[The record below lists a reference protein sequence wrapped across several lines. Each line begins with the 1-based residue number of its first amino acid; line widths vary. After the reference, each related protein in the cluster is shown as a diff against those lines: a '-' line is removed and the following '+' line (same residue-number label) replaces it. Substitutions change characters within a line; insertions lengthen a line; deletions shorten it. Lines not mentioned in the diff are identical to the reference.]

1 MIEVRNVSK
10 TFRRPGR
17 SGQEVAVD
25 ALRDVSF
32 TIGAGEFVCLL
43 GPSGCGKTTLLRIVN
58 GLIQPD
64 RGAVWVHGRSSPQ
77 PGPWAG
83 FVFQSFRLMPWLTVL
98 GNVEFPLEI
107 QGLERE
113 QRRAR
118 AGEYVRLV
126 GLERFGESYP
136 HELSGGM
143 QQRVALA
150 RALAMEPSVLLMD
163 EPFAALDAQTRELM
177 QVELSRIW
185 EARRVAVVFVT
196 HSLDEALFLA
206 DRLILLRPRP
216 GQVEEILDVRLARP
230 RWEHDVHADPEYVRM
245 RAYLWEKIRQMVAD
259 QPEFQHMLIGS
270 GTGGVSG
277 QSCTVS

>member
-1 MIEVRNVSK
+1 VIEVRNVWK

-17 SGQEVAVD
+17 GGQEVAVE

-32 TIGAGEFVCLL
+32 TIGDGEMVCLL
-43 GPSGCGKTTLLRIVN
+43 GPSGCGKTTLLRIIN

-64 RGAVWVHGRSSPQ
+64 RGEVRVDGRSAPA

-107 QGLERE
+107 QGLAEQ

-118 AGEYVRLV
+118 ACEYVRLV
-126 GLERFGESYP
+126 GLERFGDTYP

-163 EPFAALDAQTRELM
+163 EPFAALDAQTREFM

-185 EARRVAVVFVT
+185 EARRIAVVFVT

-216 GQVEEILDVRLARP
+216 GEVEEILNVPLARP
-230 RWEHDVHADPEYVRM
+230 RWQHDIHADPEYARM
-245 RAYLWEKIRQMVAD
+245 RAHLWEKIRQMVAD
-259 QPEFQHMLIGS
+259 QPDFQHMLAGS
-270 GTGGVSG
+270 GAGGRSG
-277 QSCTVS
+277 GGE